1 MSYFSLS
8 VDNTLDEVFSDA
20 DFKYLTD
27 DQRHKLRQINS
38 CGKSH
43 SRHRAVTFENDI
55 SQSPMDYT
63 WNNLSM
69 ATQQYLGKY
78 CLAPQHPTISEGQHG
93 PTIAR
98 KSKRTSACD
107 SELLNSETFRGCEV
121 PPPTPEP
128 ASKNENTSNILDIT
142 RLKKLP
148 KLI

>member
-1 MSYFSLS
+1 MSLS
-8 VDNTLDEVFSDA
+8 VNDTLDEVFSEA

-27 DQRHKLRQINS
+27 GQQQELQQINS
-38 CGKSH
+38 CSKSH
-43 SRHRAVTFENDI
+43 SRHRAVTFDTDI
-55 SQSPMDYT
+55 SRSPMDYT

-78 CLAPQHPTISEGQHG
+78 CLAPQHFEIFDSQRG
-93 PTIAR
+93 PTMAR
-98 KSKRTSACD
+98 KTRGTSACD
-107 SELLNSETFRGCEV
+107 SGHFNSETSQGCKA

-128 ASKNENTSNILDIT
+128 TSKDENTSNILDIT

>member
-1 MSYFSLS
+1 
-8 VDNTLDEVFSDA
+8 
-20 DFKYLTD
+20 
-27 DQRHKLRQINS
+27 
-38 CGKSH
+38 
-43 SRHRAVTFENDI
+43 
-55 SQSPMDYT
+55 MDYM

-93 PTIAR
+93 PTMDR

-107 SELLNSETFRGCEV
+107 SKLFNSETFRGCEA
-121 PPPTPEP
+121 PPPNPEP
-128 ASKNENTSNILDIT
+128 ASEDENTSNILDIT